1 MSILEV
7 TIHSKLAVKILQV
20 PALNLWYYLRAL
32 DCKGSGRIEIDVN
45 KLLGRLGVSR
55 ATLYRYLNNEDLF
68 RTYKSRK
75 GILTIY
81 LVSLPKV
88 CRALDI
94 SNLGAIGY
102 GDANDD
108 IVEQAIGI
116 QAQTLQN
123 QSFYLANQANKVSST
138 TGFNYP
144 NPRKKDR
151 GVKNLKLKATY
162 NPLAAKYPIVNP
174 VDCFFDED
182 GKAISPSAISPGVND
197 GAYIPIASAHK
208 LKTPAGVREAVIHYK
223 DNQGQDKPYWYLEA
237 SSYVMPWGGSQKGI
251 AKRLDISVATVK
263 RYLANHTKV
272 RLAYK
277 TTWHEYL
284 RHKFE
289 ASENFGVPLE
299 EGYIVSQNGK
309 DVFKWGTNIYYP
321 LYSLTSG
328 KYIKAKVN
336 ALLSSI

>member
-1 MSILEV
+1 MILEV
-7 TIHSKLAVKILQV
+7 TIHSKLAVKAIQI
-20 PALNLWYYLRAL
+20 PEIRLWYYCRAL
-32 DCKGSGRIEIDVN
+32 DMNGCGKIQISINEVRES
-45 KLLGRLGVSR
+45 LGVSK
-55 ATLYRYLNNEDLF
+55 ATLYRYLNNKDLF
-68 RTYKSRK
+68 RSYRSRK
-75 GILTIY
+75 GLLTIY

-88 CRALDI
+88 CRAIGTD
-94 SNLGAIGY
+94 LGAIGY
-102 GDANDD
+102 GDANED
-108 IVEQAIGI
+108 IVEQAVGI

-138 TGFNYP
+138 IGFNYP

-182 GKAISPSAISPGVND
+182 GKVASPSAISPGVND

-223 DNQGQDKPYWYLEA
+223 DNQGKDKPYCYLEA
-237 SSYVMPWGGSQKGI
+237 STYVMPWGGSQKGI
-251 AKRLDISVATVK
+251 AKRLGISVPTVK
-263 RYLANHTKV
+263 RYLAKHTKV

-299 EGYIVSQNGK
+299 EGYIVSKNGK

-321 LYSLTSG
+321 LYTLTSG

-336 ALLSSI
+336 AALCTI